1 MFADD
6 KSIENMQQLFIEF
19 KKYLELQ
26 KEYTKLEVTEK
37 LSKLLST
44 LLLVLLVVI
53 LGVVVLFHLS
63 FTLVYILAPLVG
75 GLMMSFALITCFH
88 ILLIVLLVLFRKKL
102 IIDPTVK
109 LIAEIFMDNT
119 TNTTPV
125 TLESIAQKKAMLLQE
140 IRLQKE
146 IMTGL
151 TQEIFAPLEPATNKA
166 NAMMRAF
173 NTGMAVFDGIVLGVK
188 VMKKFRKIFGRK
200 R

>member
-63 FTLVYILAPLVG
+63 FTLVYILAPL
-75 GLMMSFALITCFH
+75 MSFALITCFH

-109 LIAEIFMDNT
+109 LIAELFLDN
-119 TNTTPV
+119 
-125 TLESIAQKKAMLLQE
+125 
-140 IRLQKE
+140 
-146 IMTGL
+146 
-151 TQEIFAPLEPATNKA
+151 
-166 NAMMRAF
+166 
-173 NTGMAVFDGIVLGVK
+173 
-188 VMKKFRKIFGRK
+188 
-200 R
+200 

>member
-44 LLLVLLVVI
+44 LLLVLLV
-53 LGVVVLFHLS
+53 S

-109 LIAEIFMDNT
+109 LIAELFLDN
-119 TNTTPV
+119 
-125 TLESIAQKKAMLLQE
+125 
-140 IRLQKE
+140 
-146 IMTGL
+146 
-151 TQEIFAPLEPATNKA
+151 
-166 NAMMRAF
+166 
-173 NTGMAVFDGIVLGVK
+173 
-188 VMKKFRKIFGRK
+188 
-200 R
+200 

>member
-44 LLLVLLVVI
+44 LLLVLLV
-53 LGVVVLFHLS
+53 VVVLFHLS

-109 LIAEIFMDNT
+109 LIAELFLDN
-119 TNTTPV
+119 
-125 TLESIAQKKAMLLQE
+125 
-140 IRLQKE
+140 
-146 IMTGL
+146 
-151 TQEIFAPLEPATNKA
+151 
-166 NAMMRAF
+166 
-173 NTGMAVFDGIVLGVK
+173 
-188 VMKKFRKIFGRK
+188 
-200 R
+200 

>member
-44 LLLVLLVVI
+44 LLLVL

-109 LIAEIFMDNT
+109 LIAELFLDN
-119 TNTTPV
+119 
-125 TLESIAQKKAMLLQE
+125 
-140 IRLQKE
+140 
-146 IMTGL
+146 
-151 TQEIFAPLEPATNKA
+151 
-166 NAMMRAF
+166 
-173 NTGMAVFDGIVLGVK
+173 
-188 VMKKFRKIFGRK
+188 
-200 R
+200 

>member
-109 LIAEIFMDNT
+109 HRPEKSHAAT
-119 TNTTPV
+119 RNTTPERNHDWAY
-125 TLESIAQKKAMLLQE
+125 TRNFCSAGTSYQQGKCHDESIQH
-140 IRLQKE
+140 
-146 IMTGL
+146 GYGC
-151 TQEIFAPLEPATNKA
+151 F
-166 NAMMRAF
+166 
-173 NTGMAVFDGIVLGVK
+173 
-188 VMKKFRKIFGRK
+188 
-200 R
+200 

>member
-6 KSIENMQQLFIEF
+6 KSIENMQQLF
-19 KKYLELQ
+19 
-26 KEYTKLEVTEK
+26 TEK

-109 LIAEIFMDNT
+109 LIAELFLDN
-119 TNTTPV
+119 
-125 TLESIAQKKAMLLQE
+125 
-140 IRLQKE
+140 
-146 IMTGL
+146 
-151 TQEIFAPLEPATNKA
+151 
-166 NAMMRAF
+166 
-173 NTGMAVFDGIVLGVK
+173 
-188 VMKKFRKIFGRK
+188 
-200 R
+200 